1 MDRWSLKIHAFLHDP
16 PHKPLALGRGHGR
29 QGAAIAAELTGEE
42 ADDTTR
48 ELIKKAD
55 HLAAGA
61 DRYNWL
67 RDLTVNPA
75 TELQLI
81 HPLEGKPIFVPGTAT
96 GRPLELFFPAE
107 CVDKVANLAEEIPA
121 ALEEI
126 EDTHLRFLLLWRFL
140 PELLSE
146 LEGKRGTDSS
156 RLGLLW
162 PLLPAD
168 SRMPDHSVLIH
179 DSLVS
184 ALASI
189 LQTGQEAALLRV
201 QFAPVQ
207 EFIQASRKL
216 RDLWAS
222 SSILAETAWMAMQ
235 PVVEKFGPDHVLFP
249 SLRYEPR
256 FDRWL
261 LEQLQGRPCRA
272 NEEKQAGHRALWEV
286 VKEAERHLARALRTP
301 SLPNLF
307 TAVVPLNEARQCA
320 EEIQS
325 RLRQA
330 WGDQV
335 GQAAA
340 KADSGHDCCVKASG
354 SRDGEESQ
362 AAKPG
367 AGHECYVKR
376 AQDQTRALLQVFWS
390 VVPWPLDES
399 PREWNASPAGTWH
412 KEKPLV
418 SDMLKTANQLTRAAA
433 GGYEPNA
440 GLLYADLND
449 QATLLVDATKRERI
463 QAHCDEGGFK
473 CSCCGERQ
481 VLGGHDFWIQRT
493 EGLAK
498 RADKD
503 VLSENEQLCGP
514 CTWKRTYEPPVLD
527 GKDSM
532 GQRHPS
538 TGEIAAAQF
547 KLDLIRAC
555 SDGNTKLLREVETFV
570 KAVEEDVRRGAIEEA
585 DQGIFCPQAV
595 DLAAYASGRQVLQDF
610 AHIDGQWLL
619 EFPREEGENERAENT
634 IRAARALRKAAKDT
648 GIDPPRPYLAVV
660 DFDGDEMGKWLS
672 GTHCRFP
679 SVSETLHTRA
689 LEQMLANQSGEAGKL
704 KGKRFLTPGFHAS
717 ISAAAA
723 TFARFA
729 VPMTVEGEG
738 LPGHL
743 VYAGGDDALFLAPI
757 PVALELALRLRL
769 RFSGWPSGFGSSVL
783 RDGREA
789 ASTLREE
796 LLQRLRHPRPWTT
809 ARLRERGLPE
819 PPDWWGEADRL
830 GLAFGTRATASVG
843 ICVFHYRWPLGSALR
858 EARRA
863 LEEAKERGRNAIG
876 IVIQRRSGSVSR
888 TVLPFWDQNG
898 RQKEEKTQENQ
909 QAGGTCLVPALSLL
923 ELTHCFAAGDRVVSP
938 RLATAFRQEISA
950 LHVEP
955 VAGKLASRAAST
967 DKFWEVAQALAKR
980 VIRRREINAQKQLV
994 PEFERIVLELGEGV
1008 RRAHMQDDVHALFAW
1023 SEALTVAAFLARA
1036 GERG

>member
-1 MDRWSLKIHAFLHDP
+1 MSPMDRWSLKIHAFLHDP

-29 QGAAIAAELTGEE
+29 QGASIAVELTGKE

-61 DRYNWL
+61 DRHNWL
-67 RDLTVNPA
+67 RDLSVNPA
-75 TELQLI
+75 KELQLI

-96 GRPLELFFPAE
+96 GRALELFFPEE
-107 CVDKVANLAEEIPA
+107 CLNKVADLAQKVPA
-121 ALEEI
+121 VLEEI
-126 EDTHLRFLLLWRFL
+126 EDHRLRFLLLWRFL

-146 LEGKRGTDSS
+146 LEGKRGEDPS

-168 SRMPDHSVLIH
+168 SRMPDHPVLIH

-189 LQTGQEAALLRV
+189 LQTGQQAALLRV

-222 SSILAETAWMAMQ
+222 SSILAETAWAAMQ
-235 PVVEKFGPDHVLFP
+235 PMVERFGPDHVLFP

-286 VKEAERHLARALRTP
+286 VKETERHLARALRTP

-307 TAVVPLNEARQCA
+307 TAVVPLDEAKQCA
-320 EEIQS
+320 EEIAS

-330 WGDQV
+330 WVDQV
-335 GQAAA
+335 RQAAA
-340 KADSGHDCCVKASG
+340 KAGSGADYVRRAE
-354 SRDGEESQ
+354 DQ
-362 AAKPG
+362 AG
-367 AGHECYVKR
+367 
-376 AQDQTRALLQVFWS
+376 ALLQVFWS

-399 PREWNASPAGTWH
+399 PWEWKDSPAGTWH
-412 KEKPLV
+412 KHQPLV
-418 SDMLKTANQLTRAAA
+418 SNMLETASQLTQATG

-463 QAHCDEGGFK
+463 QANFDEGGLK

-481 VLGGHDFWIQRT
+481 VLGGQDFWVQRT
-493 EGLAK
+493 EGFSK

-514 CTWKRTYEPPVLD
+514 CTWKRTYEPPALD
-527 GKDSM
+527 GGDSM

-547 KLDLIRAC
+547 KLEVIRAC
-555 SDGNTKLLREVETFV
+555 SDGNKKLLEAVKSFV
-570 KAVEEDVRRGAIEEA
+570 DAVSADVGHGAIEES
-585 DQGIFCPQAV
+585 DQKIFCPQAV
-595 DLAAYASGRQVLQDF
+595 DLAAYSSGNEQLRKF

-634 IRAARALRKAAKDT
+634 IRAARALRKVARKA

-672 GTHCRFP
+672 GTHSRFP

-689 LEQMLANQSGEAGKL
+689 RDEILANQSGRAGEL
-704 KGKRFLTPGFHAS
+704 EGKRFLTPGFHAS

-738 LPGHL
+738 SPGHL
-743 VYAGGDDALFLAPI
+743 VYAGGDDALFVAPI

-769 RFSGWPSGFGSSVL
+769 RFSGWPNGFGSSVL
-783 RDGREA
+783 RAGREA
-789 ASTLREE
+789 ASTLRAE
-796 LLQRLRHPRPWTT
+796 LLARLQHPRPWTA
-809 ARLRERGLPE
+809 ARLRQSGMPE

-863 LEEAKERGRNAIG
+863 LEEAKESGRNALG
-876 IVIQRRSGSVSR
+876 IVVQRRSGSVSK
-888 TVLPFWDQNG
+888 TVLPFWVENG
-898 RQKEEKTQENQ
+898 SG
-909 QAGGTCLVPALSLL
+909 APSDSAPVLSLV
-923 ELTHCFAAGDRVVSP
+923 ELTHCFATNKRAVSP
-938 RLATAFRQEISA
+938 RLATAFRQEIA
-950 LHVEP
+950 GLHIEP
-955 VAGKLASRAAST
+955 VAGRLTTRRSSPEL
-967 DKFWEVAQALAKR
+967 WNIGQALAKR
-980 VIRRREINAQKQLV
+980 VIGRRELNVDEQMAPDL
-994 PEFERIVLELGEGV
+994 ERIVMEVGEGV
-1008 RRAHMQDDVHALFAW
+1008 RQAHQQDDAHALFAW

>member
-29 QGAAIAAELTGEE
+29 QGAAIAVELTGEE

-48 ELIKKAD
+48 DLIQKAD

-96 GRPLELFFPAE
+96 GRALELFFPAE
-107 CVDKVANLAEEIPA
+107 CVDKVADLAQNVPA
-121 ALEEI
+121 VLEEI
-126 EDTHLRFLLLWRFL
+126 NDTRLRFLLLWRFL

-189 LQTGQEAALLRV
+189 LQTGQQAALLRV

-272 NEEKQAGHRALWEV
+272 NEEKQAGHRALWQV
-286 VKEAERHLARALRTP
+286 VKETERHLARALRTP

-307 TAVVPLNEARQCA
+307 TAVVPLNEAKDCA
-320 EEIQS
+320 REIEQS
-325 RLRQA
+325 LRKA
-330 WGDQV
+330 WVQLV
-335 GQAAA
+335 AEAAA
-340 KADSGHDCCVKASG
+340 NAGSGEH
-354 SRDGEESQ
+354 
-362 AAKPG
+362 
-367 AGHECYVKR
+367 YVQR
-376 AQDQTRALLQVFWS
+376 AEHQTRSLLQVFWS
-390 VVPWPLDES
+390 VVPWPLDEH
-399 PREWNASPAGTWH
+399 PRRWTSTPAGTWH
-412 KEKPLV
+412 KQQPLV
-418 SDMLKTANQLTRAAA
+418 SDMLKIAGQLTQVAG

-449 QATLLVDATKRERI
+449 QATLLVDAAKRERI
-463 QAHCDEGGFK
+463 QANFDEGGLK

-481 VLGGHDFWIQRT
+481 VLGGEDFWIQRT
-493 EGLAK
+493 EGFVN

-555 SDGNTKLLREVETFV
+555 SEGDTKLLREVESFV

-585 DQGIFCPQAV
+585 DQRIFCPQAV

-634 IRAARALRKAAKDT
+634 IRAARALRKAAKDA

-679 SVSETLHTRA
+679 SVWGTLHERA
-689 LEQMLANQSGEAGKL
+689 RGAILDNDPGAQVKL
-704 KGKRFLTPGFHAS
+704 KQKRFITPAFHAS

-723 TFARFA
+723 SFARFSA
-729 VPMTVEGEG
+729 PMTIEGEG

-743 VYAGGDDALFLAPI
+743 VYAGGDDALFVAPI

-863 LEEAKERGRNAIG
+863 LDNAKDSGRNALG

-888 TVLPFWDQNG
+888 TVLPFWDQNE
-898 RQKEEKTQENQ
+898 RQKKEKPQEDQ
-909 QAGGTCLVPALSLL
+909 QAADTCLVPALSLL

-955 VAGKLASRAAST
+955 VAGRLPSRAAST
-967 DKFWEVAQALAKR
+967 DTFWEVAQALAKR
-980 VIRRREINAQKQLV
+980 VIRRREINAPKHLV

-1008 RRAHMQDDVHALFAW
+1008 RRAHKQEDVHALFAW

-1036 GERG
+1036 GDRG